1 MIQPRPNRRTPADL
15 PDAAEAV
22 IVGGGIV
29 GIATAWFLKQ
39 RGLAS
44 IVIDAA
50 DDIGARTT
58 AMSAHCIRAQFGEP
72 DNIAMMAESLDFYEQ
87 FAERCGLPAGPSP
100 IDLCQQGYLF
110 ASTDVADIPGFA
122 ERVEDQRQAGLDDV
136 ELLDG
141 DEVRSRYP
149 WLNTGIVTATL
160 RGRDGW
166 IDSSLAVAA
175 LAASSQVPIHLN
187 TTVNRI
193 RVEGGTATGVETSA
207 GFVGVDRIVLAAGPF
222 SRALSPEPLP
232 IALRRRHRLIVTAH
246 PSIPQDGPV
255 TIDANTG
262 AHWRPH
268 RGGALL
274 AWARPEAD
282 GDAAWPVE
290 PDPGFIDLV
299 LRSPE
304 GVGRLAPFWFELS
317 ETLSP
322 ADLYL
327 TAGQYTMTPDHRPL
341 IGPAPGVEGLYLHTG
356 YSGHGI
362 MGSPAGARIL
372 ADIMIDGHETGNTF
386 SPSRFDGETAL
397 PDVERVVI

>member
-1 MIQPRPNRRTPADL
+1 MSGFKLDRRSAHELPAH
-15 PDAAEAV
+15 AEIV

-29 GIATAWFLKQ
+29 GIVTAWFLKQ
-39 RGLAS
+39 HGVEA
-44 IVIDAA
+44 IVIEAA
-50 DDIGARTT
+50 DDIGVRTT

-72 DNIAMMAESLDFYEQ
+72 DNIAMMAESLAFYEQ
-87 FAERCGLPAGPSP
+87 FAERCGLANIPSP

-110 ASTDVADIPGFA
+110 ASTERTDIAAFTA
-122 ERVEDQRQAGLDDV
+122 RVDGQRQSGLDDV
-136 ELLDG
+136 ELIAG
-141 DEVRSRYP
+141 DAVRHRYP
-149 WLNTGIVTATL
+149 WLSDEIVTATY

-166 IDSSLAVAA
+166 IDSALAVAA
-175 LAASSQVPIHLN
+175 LAATSKASIYLN
-187 TTVNRI
+187 TTVYRI
-193 RVEGGTATGVETSA
+193 RLERGRVSGVETSG
-207 GFVGVDRIVLAAGPF
+207 GFVASNRIVLAAGPF

-232 IALRRRHRLIVTAH
+232 IALWRRHRLIVA
-246 PSIPQDGPV
+246 PNQAIPRGGPV

-282 GDAAWPVE
+282 AEAVWPVE
-290 PDPGFIDLV
+290 PDPAFTDLV
-299 LRSPE
+299 LRSE
-304 GVGRLAPFWFELS
+304 NGVGRLAPFWFGLS
-317 ETLSP
+317 EGLSP
-322 ADLYL
+322 GDMFL

-372 ADIMIDGHETGNTF
+372 ADIMVDGHERGNTF
-386 SPSRFDGETAL
+386 SPSRFNGATHP